1 MDVKSYLMNFIAY
14 SLMLVSLSGFFFF
27 MFIGHLNSICESLVC
42 SLCAFSTRLSFFFLL
57 NCCCL
62 YILGTKPLLYV
73 LQIATPS
80 LSLAFN
86 FIYSVFYHAEVLNF
100 DVIQFITLFFL
111 SVRFF
116 VPHWNSFLSWGH
128 KYIILFF
135 LLGDWKHSFFFF

>member
-1 MDVKSYLMNFIAY
+1 
-14 SLMLVSLSGFFFF
+14 
-27 MFIGHLNSICESLVC
+27 MFIGHLNFICESLVH
-42 SLCAFSTRLSFFFLL
+42 SLCAFSTGLSFFFLL

-62 YILGTKPLLYV
+62 YILDTKPLLYV

-86 FIYSVFYHAEVLNF
+86 FVYSVFYHAEVLNF

-135 LLGDWKHSFFFF
+135 LLRDWKRSFLKKLFSVYTIWTMIILNK